1 MAGTPKKR
9 ARRQAAA
16 ASDKQ
21 GSPARARK
29 SAAKPKAA
37 PKRPARQRVRAS
49 FEAATPDDY
58 AAVVASVEAAAVAHA
73 RKKDGRL
80 TPEDRVERDAG
91 IIAAHALSMSPSV
104 IAEKFGMT
112 DHHVRIILAAHRDR
126 RGTLPKLD
134 GRELL
139 EDALEALEAQME
151 RLSLLASKEGNAAA
165 ATVGAIRTWREM
177 WLSRLDLLVLM
188 GRIDTQPSREQRDRE
203 AHDKLRE
210 LLAHLRDAGV
220 PDDVLR
226 TAAEEVLL
234 PAQAGANVRA
244 IEAAAR

>member
-16 ASDKQ
+16 SAEQ

-29 SAAKPKAA
+29 AAAKRKPQPA
-37 PKRPARQRVRAS
+37 KRPARQRVRSS
-49 FEAATPDDY
+49 FEAASADDY
-58 AAVVASVEAAAVAHA
+58 AAVAAGVEKAAAAHA
-73 RKKDGRL
+73 KKAGQL
-80 TPEDRVERDAG
+80 TAEDRVERDAG
-91 IIAAHALSMSPSV
+91 IIAAHALSMSPTV
-104 IAEKFGMT
+104 IADKFGMT

-126 RGTLPKLD
+126 RGTLPKLE

-139 EDALEALEAQME
+139 ADALEALEAQME
-151 RLSLLASKEGNAAA
+151 RLSILASKEGNAAA

-220 PDDVLR
+220 PDDILR